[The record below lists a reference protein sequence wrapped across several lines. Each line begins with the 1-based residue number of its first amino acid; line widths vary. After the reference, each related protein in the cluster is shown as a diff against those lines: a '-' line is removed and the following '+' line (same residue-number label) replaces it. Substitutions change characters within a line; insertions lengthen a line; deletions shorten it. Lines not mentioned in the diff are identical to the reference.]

1 MNSPRS
7 LDQMVPV
14 TILTGFLGAGKTTLL
29 KRILTE
35 YHGKRI
41 AVIENEFGPESI
53 DNDLLVQ
60 DQDEE
65 IIELSNGCVCC
76 TVRGDLMRTLLD
88 LRKRHESGELKFERV
103 IIETTG
109 MANPGPVCQTFFMD
123 DDIAEYYRLDAVVT
137 IVDAKH
143 GMDTLDEQ
151 EEAQKQVG
159 FADRILISKKDLVT
173 EAEYAALR
181 RRIVHMNPRAAIEAV
196 NFGDTDLK
204 KIIDISGFNLNT
216 ILDIDPQFLA
226 DDHPD
231 AAHDHDHDHSHCD
244 HDHGHCDHDHGHDH
258 SHDHAHAHD
267 HGHDHDPA
275 TCTNPDHNH
284 GHQHKPAHND
294 NIGAFVFKSDKPFD
308 PERLEE
314 FLGGVVQVYGPDL
327 LRYKGILYMKGINKR
342 MLFQGVHMLMGAEPG
357 KPWLANEKK
366 TTKMVFIGRKLPQ
379 EIFTKGLE
387 QCLAK

>member
-1 MNSPRS
+1 MNSPRNP
-7 LDQMVPV
+7 DEMVPV
-14 TILTGFLGAGKTTLL
+14 TVLTGFLGAGKTTLL

-53 DNDLLVQ
+53 DNDLLVT
-60 DQDEE
+60 DQEEE

-76 TVRGDLMRTLLD
+76 TVRGDLMRTLND
-88 LRKRHESGELKFERV
+88 LRTRRQAGELNFERV

-123 DDIAEYYRLDAVVT
+123 DDIADYYRLDAVVT
-137 IVDAKH
+137 VVDAKH
-143 GMDTLDEQ
+143 GMETLDTQ

-159 FADRILISKKDLVT
+159 FADRILVSKKDLVT

-181 RRIVHMNPRAAIEAV
+181 HRIVHMNPRASIEAV
-196 NFGDTDLK
+196 HFGETDLK
-204 KIIDISGFNLNT
+204 QLIDISGFNLNT
-216 ILDIDPQFLA
+216 ILDIDPEFLS

-231 AAHDHDHDHSHCD
+231 AAHDHDHATCTDPTHHHHD
-244 HDHGHCDHDHGHDH
+244 HDHENCGHDH
-258 SHDHAHAHD
+258 SHDHEHDHA
-267 HGHDHDPA
+267 HGHDAA
-275 TCTNPDHNH
+275 TCTDPTHH
-284 GHQHKPAHND
+284 HHAPKPAHND
-294 NIGAFVFKSDKPFD
+294 EIGAFVFKSNKPFD

-327 LRYKGILYMKGINKR
+327 LRYKGILYMKGINRR
-342 MLFQGVHMLMGAEPG
+342 MLFQGVHMMMGAEPG

-379 EIFTKGLE
+379 DIFTKGLE

>member
-1 MNSPRS
+1 MNSPRNP
-7 LDQMVPV
+7 DEMVPV

-53 DNDLLVQ
+53 DNELLVQ

-76 TVRGDLMRTLLD
+76 TVRGDLMRTLND
-88 LRKRHESGELKFERV
+88 LRTRRQAGELKFERV

-123 DDIAEYYRLDAVVT
+123 DDIADYYRLDAVVT
-137 IVDAKH
+137 VVDAKH
-143 GMDTLDEQ
+143 GMDTLDTQ
-151 EEAQKQVG
+151 EEAQNQVG
-159 FADRILISKKDLVT
+159 FADRILVSKKDLVT
-173 EAEYAALR
+173 EPEYAALR
-181 RRIVHMNPRAAIEAV
+181 RRIVHMNPRASIEAV
-196 NFGDTDLK
+196 HFGETDLK
-204 KIIDISGFNLNT
+204 QLIDISGFNLNT

-231 AAHDHDHDHSHCD
+231 AAHDHDHDHAHGHD
-244 HDHGHCDHDHGHDH
+244 HDHSTCGHDHSHDHDHGHDH
-258 SHDHAHAHD
+258 GHD
-267 HGHDHDPA
+267 HDHDPA
-275 TCTNPDHNH
+275 TCTNPAHNH
-284 GHQHKPAHND
+284 KPPHND
-294 NIGAFVFKSDKPFD
+294 DIGAFVFKSNKPFD

-314 FLGGVVQVYGPDL
+314 FLGGVVQVYGTDL
-327 LRYKGILYMKGINKR
+327 LRYKGILYMKGINRR
-342 MLFQGVHMLMGAEPG
+342 MLFQGVHMMMGAEPG
-357 KPWLANEKK
+357 KPWLASEKK
-366 TTKMVFIGRKLPQ
+366 NTKMVFIGRKLPQ

>member
-1 MNSPRS
+1 MNSPRNP
-7 LDQMVPV
+7 DEMVPV

-53 DNDLLVQ
+53 DNELLVQ

-76 TVRGDLMRTLLD
+76 TVRGDLMRTLND
-88 LRKRHESGELKFERV
+88 LCTRRKAGELKFERV

-123 DDIAEYYRLDAVVT
+123 DDIADYYRLDAVVT
-137 IVDAKH
+137 VVDAKH
-143 GMDTLDEQ
+143 GMETLDTQ

-159 FADRILISKKDLVT
+159 FADRILVSKKDLVT
-173 EAEYAALR
+173 EAEFAALR
-181 RRIVHMNPRAAIEAV
+181 RRIVHMNPRASIEV
-196 NFGDTDLK
+196 VHFGETDLK
-204 KIIDISGFNLNT
+204 QLIDISGFNLNT

-226 DDHPD
+226 DEHPD
-231 AAHDHDHDHSHCD
+231 AAHDHEHTHEHAHDAHGHDHDHSTC
-244 HDHGHCDHDHGHDH
+244 GHDH
-258 SHDHAHAHD
+258 SHDHD
-267 HGHDHDPA
+267 HGHEHTHDPA
-275 TCTNPDHNH
+275 TCTD
-284 GHQHKPAHND
+284 PAHNHKPPHND
-294 NIGAFVFKSDKPFD
+294 DIGAFVFKSNKPFD

-314 FLGGVVQVYGPDL
+314 FLGGVVQVYGTDL
-327 LRYKGILYMKGINKR
+327 LRYKGILYMKGINRR
-342 MLFQGVHMLMGAEPG
+342 MLFQGVHMMMGAEPG
-357 KPWLANEKK
+357 KPWLASEKK
-366 TTKMVFIGRKLPQ
+366 NTKMVFIGRKLPQ
-379 EIFTKGLE
+379 EIFLKGLE

>member
-60 DQDEE
+60 DQEEE

-181 RRIVHMNPRAAIEAV
+181 RRIVHMNPRASIEVV

-244 HDHGHCDHDHGHDH
+244 HDHGHCDHEHE
-258 SHDHAHAHD
+258 HDHAHAHGHD

-275 TCTNPDHNH
+275 TCTNPDHDH

-294 NIGAFVFKSDKPFD
+294 SIGAFVFKSDKPFD

>member
-60 DQDEE
+60 DQEEE

-181 RRIVHMNPRAAIEAV
+181 RRIVHMNPRASIEVV

-231 AAHDHDHDHSHCD
+231 AAHDHDHDHDHSHCD
-244 HDHGHCDHDHGHDH
+244 HDHGHCDHE
-258 SHDHAHAHD
+258 HDHAHAHGHD

-275 TCTNPDHNH
+275 TCTNPDHDH

>member
-88 LRKRHESGELKFERV
+88 LRKRHESGELNFERV

-143 GMDTLDEQ
+143 GMETLDEQ

-244 HDHGHCDHDHGHDH
+244 HDHGHCDHDHDH
-258 SHDHAHAHD
+258 GHDHAHGHAHD
-267 HGHDHDPA
+267 HDHDPA

-284 GHQHKPAHND
+284 GHSHKPAHND